1 MLKRYFAI
9 GILTGVIAMYLSAA
23 ARTDVVTERNQVAYV
38 GNTAC
43 ATCHSSIYDSYSRH
57 PMALTSG
64 QVNQIVIESS
74 FRHAPSSIIYR
85 IYQKGTK
92 TFFSYERPGDST
104 TNGKQELDF
113 FVGSGTRGRS
123 YLFSIDGFLYQAPIS
138 YYAQKNRWDI
148 SPGYESYR
156 EMPTRPIEPS
166 CLYCHTSQVQ
176 PIGGTQNRYSSP
188 PFAHA
193 AVSCERCHGP
203 GGEHV
208 KGRGAMVNPAK
219 LSPDRRDSVCAQ
231 CHLIGEARIQQPG
244 RSLDMFRPGDLLSDY
259 VSHFVYEDNNKK
271 GLRAVSHVEAIGQS
285 VCKRLSEGRMS
296 CFSCHNP
303 HSVPSPAQKAAYFR
317 EKCLACHQQRPT
329 NKQSQHYSK
338 NFDCAS
344 CHMPKISSRD
354 VSHTA
359 VTDHRI
365 LRKPL
370 ELVTQSKPG
379 PGLIQFGAKENDPR
393 GLGLAY
399 AERALETGDEFS
411 RSEALRLLTRVLPL
425 YPHDAE
431 VLMHLGYIHHI
442 RGELDQSA
450 VLYDAA
456 LRADPQR
463 LAAAIDRGAIYAQR
477 GQVDR
482 AILLWRGALE
492 RNPGSSEA
500 GLNLAI
506 SLCARGDRRPAREAL
521 RRVLRF
527 NPDLGLAK
535 QLLRDLDSAQP
546 RCRTSP

>member
-64 QVNQIVIESS
+64 QVNQTVIESS

>member
-1 MLKRYFAI
+1 
-9 GILTGVIAMYLSAA
+9 MYLSVAA
-23 ARTDVVTERNQVAYV
+23 QTDGVADRNQIAYV
-38 GNTAC
+38 GNRAC
-43 ATCHSSIYDSYSRH
+43 ATCHSSIYESYSRH

-64 QVNQIVIESS
+64 VVSQTGIEGS

-92 TFFSYERPGDST
+92 TFFSYERPGDPT
-104 TNGKQELDF
+104 TNGKQELDY

-123 YLFSIDGFLYQAPIS
+123 YLFSVDGFLYQAPIS

-166 CLYCHTSQVQ
+166 CLYCHTSQLQ
-176 PIGGTQNRYSSP
+176 PISGTQNRYSSP

-203 GGEHV
+203 GGDHV
-208 KGRGAMVNPAK
+208 KGRGAMVNPAT
-219 LSPDRRDSVCAQ
+219 LAADRRDSVCAQ

-244 RSLDMFRPGDLLSDY
+244 RNLDMFRPGDLLSDY

-271 GLRAVSHVEAIGQS
+271 GLRAVSHVEAVGQS
-285 VCKRLSEGRMS
+285 LCKRRSEGRMS
-296 CFSCHNP
+296 CFSCHDP
-303 HSVPSPAQKAAYFR
+303 HSVPDPQQKASYFR
-317 EKCLACHQQRPT
+317 EKCLACHGQRPT
-329 NKQSQHYSK
+329 NVQSQHYSK
-338 NFDCAS
+338 NFDCTS
-344 CHMPKISSRD
+344 CHMPKISSD

-370 ELVTQSKPG
+370 ERSTQSKPG
-379 PGLIQFGAKENDPR
+379 PRLIQFGTNKTDER

-399 AERALETGDEFS
+399 AERALETGDAFS
-411 RSEALRLLTRVLPL
+411 RSEALRLLTKVLPL
-425 YPHDAE
+425 YPQDAE
-431 VLMHLGYIHHI
+431 VLMHLGYLHHI
-442 RGELDQSA
+442 RGELEQSS

-456 LRADPQR
+456 LRSDPQR
-463 LAAAIDRGAIYAQR
+463 LAAAIDLGAIYAQR
-477 GQVDR
+477 GQLDR
-482 AILLWRGALE
+482 AMSLWRGALE
-492 RNPGSSEA
+492 HNPGSREA
-500 GLNLAI
+500 SLNLAI
-506 SLCARGDRRPAREAL
+506 TLCSRGERKSAREAL
-521 RRVLRF
+521 HRVLRF